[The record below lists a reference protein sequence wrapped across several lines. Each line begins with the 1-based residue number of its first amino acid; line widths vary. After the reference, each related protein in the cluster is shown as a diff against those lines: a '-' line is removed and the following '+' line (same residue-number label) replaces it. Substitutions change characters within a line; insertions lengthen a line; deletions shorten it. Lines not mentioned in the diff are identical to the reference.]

1 MIIKKET
8 SYQISSIINVLR
20 EWSTFDEGCSIL
32 CQFIEVGKKI
42 KLIPNPLPLSSFYCF
57 FPMLDLNFIV
67 LQGTRINLVGV
78 GGKIGEENR
87 TV

>member
-20 EWSTFDEGCSIL
+20 EWSKFDEGCSIL
-32 CQFIEVGKKI
+32 CQFIEVGKRI

-57 FPMLDLNFIV
+57 FPMLDLNFDSPSRDKD
-67 LQGTRINLVGV
+67 QSSRSGRKNW
-78 GGKIGEENR
+78 
-87 TV
+87 